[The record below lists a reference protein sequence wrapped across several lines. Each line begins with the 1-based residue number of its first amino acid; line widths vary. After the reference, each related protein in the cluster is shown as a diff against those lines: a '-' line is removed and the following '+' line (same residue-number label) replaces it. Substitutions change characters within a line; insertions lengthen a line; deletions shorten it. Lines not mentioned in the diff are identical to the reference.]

1 MWGRGG
7 GDSGS
12 AVALATEYFT
22 QRIEDG
28 ASLGH
33 IVYEAIHY
41 LQGDPLPVFADT
53 VQLLNNKVL
62 VASTHAESYENIA
75 SVEEGISLLIGVI
88 SDKIYTLEEVL
99 TFLTEKLEGNTGD
112 GDGNG
117 DGDTPPPPPPPAPTF
132 RVNEA
137 DGEVT
142 FSGTAAGNITFTTD
156 SENVATFTR
165 GGITATTKPDLDD
178 ITKVTLSSSQTLTGS
193 AADLAKIEAIE
204 GTGNLIITGAPTVAA
219 INAINFSG
227 VEGTVTYNLFDTL
240 ENLASADDGVVSGA
254 DSYSLTD
261 ATGVLEDL
269 TVAEAVIVA
278 GASNAED
285 YTYSLSDTLANLEGA
300 NADVID
306 DAESYAIHDI
316 ATVFQNVAVAGLP
329 TEAQQALID
338 DASNKDDFAYSLTD
352 TLENLAAADEGVVS
366 GADSYEISD
375 IDTVFQNVAVAGLP
389 TEAQQALIDDASN
402 KDDFA
407 YSLSDTLENLA
418 GAEDGVVSGA
428 DSYSLTNEPGTLT
441 DLTIAEAVIVAGAS
455 NAEDYPYSLSDEEGA
470 LTNLTVAEARAVVNA
485 SNAEDYTYSIEDT
498 WENISDPAAA
508 AIVEDA
514 DGYEISD
521 IATVFQN
528 VAVAGLP
535 TEAQQ
540 ALIDDASNKDDF
552 AYSLSDTLENLAGAE
567 DGVVSGADSYEIS
580 DIDTVFQ
587 NVAVAGLPT
596 EAQQALID
604 DASNKDDFAYSL
616 SDTLENLAGAEDG
629 VVSGADSY
637 SLTDEAGVLEDI
649 SVAAAEILVDASNAG
664 DYTYSLSDTLENLE
678 GADADV
684 IDDAESYEISDI
696 DTVFQNVA
704 VAGLPTEAQ
713 QALIDEASNKD
724 DFGYSLSDTLENL
737 EGADADI
744 IDGAT
749 SYTLTDEA
757 GVLEDISVAAAEI
770 LVDASNAGDYTYSID
785 DTAAAIDDANANIL
799 NGATAIT
806 ATGTDGDD
814 DIDLS
819 NNLDGPVTTGVTIDL
834 GDGND
839 IFVGGNGDDVIT
851 SGNGNNV
858 ITGGIGN
865 DTITLGE
872 GDDIIVYNNVVTE
885 GGDTIHSFTVGTD
898 KLQFSDADLKG
909 VVNFAAYSGDGAA
922 VTLNDDIK
930 VEFVSNTGENLVA
943 SAAEAAFLFDTETG
957 TLSYDADGTGDGEA
971 IIVATLVGVDNLSA
985 DDFTF
990 IV

>member
-1 MWGRGG
+1 MWGGG
-7 GDSGS
+7 EPGS
-12 AVALATEYFT
+12 AAALAEEYFT
-22 QRIEDG
+22 QRIEEG
-28 ASLGH
+28 ANLGH

-219 INAINFSG
+219 IEAINFSG
-227 VEGTVTYNLFDTL
+227 VEGTVTYNL
-240 ENLASADDGVVSGA
+240 
-254 DSYSLTD
+254 
-261 ATGVLEDL
+261 
-269 TVAEAVIVA
+269 
-278 GASNAED
+278 
-285 YTYSLSDTLANLEGA
+285 
-300 NADVID
+300 
-306 DAESYAIHDI
+306 
-316 ATVFQNVAVAGLP
+316 
-329 TEAQQALID
+329 
-338 DASNKDDFAYSLTD
+338 
-352 TLENLAAADEGVVS
+352 
-366 GADSYEISD
+366 
-375 IDTVFQNVAVAGLP
+375 
-389 TEAQQALIDDASN
+389 
-402 KDDFA
+402 
-407 YSLSDTLENLA
+407 SDTLENLA
-418 GAEDGVVSGA
+418 
-428 DSYSLTNEPGTLT
+428 
-441 DLTIAEAVIVAGAS
+441 
-455 NAEDYPYSLSDEEGA
+455 
-470 LTNLTVAEARAVVNA
+470 
-485 SNAEDYTYSIEDT
+485 
-498 WENISDPAAA
+498 
-508 AIVEDA
+508 
-514 DGYEISD
+514 
-521 IATVFQN
+521 
-528 VAVAGLP
+528 
-535 TEAQQ
+535 
-540 ALIDDASNKDDF
+540 
-552 AYSLSDTLENLAGAE
+552 
-567 DGVVSGADSYEIS
+567 
-580 DIDTVFQ
+580 
-587 NVAVAGLPT
+587 
-596 EAQQALID
+596 
-604 DASNKDDFAYSL
+604 
-616 SDTLENLAGAEDG
+616 
-629 VVSGADSY
+629 
-637 SLTDEAGVLEDI
+637 
-649 SVAAAEILVDASNAG
+649 
-664 DYTYSLSDTLENLE
+664 

-737 EGADADI
+737 AGAENGI
-744 IDGAT
+744 IDGAE

-839 IFVGGNGDDVIT
+839 IFVGGNG
-851 SGNGNNV
+851 NNV

-872 GDDIIVYNNVVTE
+872 GDDIIVYNNVMTE